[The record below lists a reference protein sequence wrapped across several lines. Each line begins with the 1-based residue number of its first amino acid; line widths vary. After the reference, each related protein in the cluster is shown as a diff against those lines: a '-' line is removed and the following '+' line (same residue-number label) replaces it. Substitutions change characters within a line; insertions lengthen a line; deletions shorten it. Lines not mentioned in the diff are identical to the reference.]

1 MDVATAAFL
10 ENDDALYIN
19 EERTE
24 VRHLVFGFF
33 FQENFFAFEHLTNH
47 RIRNRKTNGVLG
59 ETNSV
64 VSMVSG

>member
-24 VRHLVFGFF
+24 VRHLVFVFF
-33 FQENFFAFEHLTNH
+33 FKKLVAFEHLTNH
-47 RIRNRKTNGVLG
+47 RLRNRKLM
-59 ETNSV
+59 EF
-64 VSMVSG
+64 